1 MMAHTSKLA
10 SPRTDYSRR
19 PSALPQ
25 IHKLWECFG
34 HTFGDRDKY
43 SEDDD
48 DTELTHNFFYRG
60 GGESALDDFDKIY
73 DDDEYVPEER
83 PRPIKH
89 SRKAVTSTSRSP
101 ICVDDFVDIASQVG
115 KSAKSSFCARKT
127 TAQCSLSLESAQSSC
142 SSSTLADQLPIQDIY
157 SLIDVMVKEQKGHR
171 QQYDAQQRQYQ
182 PPRRLVQRPQPM
194 HRTCYAT
201 DSHSVDSAS
210 VWDCDEESKTSS
222 SLFTTNTAPLCIF
235 DDASTGTASHHSW
248 NHHRLT
254 LNRTNDADE
263 PASGKGKGLVLT
275 RACSKLNENRDIAA
289 SAREPRSLLRRQTSC
304 SSVTSAS
311 SWLDW
316 DANWAEITTTDSD
329 DWDFSKKAH
338 GLNGDG
344 AMSSPYS
351 RRLNRRRHS
360 LSDPTSKS
368 QSPHLLNA
376 LSYQQVEV

>member
-1 MMAHTSKLA
+1 
-10 SPRTDYSRR
+10 
-19 PSALPQ
+19 
-25 IHKLWECFG
+25 
-34 HTFGDRDKY
+34 
-43 SEDDD
+43 
-48 DTELTHNFFYRG
+48 
-60 GGESALDDFDKIY
+60 
-73 DDDEYVPEER
+73 
-83 PRPIKH
+83 
-89 SRKAVTSTSRSP
+89 
-101 ICVDDFVDIASQVG
+101 
-115 KSAKSSFCARKT
+115 
-127 TAQCSLSLESAQSSC
+127 LSLASAQSSC
-142 SSSTLADQLPIQDIY
+142 SSSTQSLHADQLPIQDIY

-171 QQYDAQQRQYQ
+171 QQYSAQQRQYQ

-194 HRTCYAT
+194 YRKCSAM
-201 DSHSVDSAS
+201 DSASVDSAS

-235 DDASTGTASHHSW
+235 DDASTDTASHHSW

-254 LNRTNDADE
+254 LNRSNDADQ
-263 PASGKGKGLVLT
+263 PVAGKGKDLVLT
-275 RACSKLNENRDIAA
+275 RACSKQTETRVIAA
-289 SAREPRSLLRRQTSC
+289 SARDPRSLLRRQTSC